1 MRFKN
6 SDSFD
11 EYLKK
16 RAEAEQIVIPSAVR
30 EKIEL
35 ALAKLPETEKDT
47 KRKDAK
53 LHVRRHVWYF

>member
-35 ALAKLPETEKDT
+35 ALAKLPETE
-47 KRKDAK
+47 
-53 LHVRRHVWYF
+53 